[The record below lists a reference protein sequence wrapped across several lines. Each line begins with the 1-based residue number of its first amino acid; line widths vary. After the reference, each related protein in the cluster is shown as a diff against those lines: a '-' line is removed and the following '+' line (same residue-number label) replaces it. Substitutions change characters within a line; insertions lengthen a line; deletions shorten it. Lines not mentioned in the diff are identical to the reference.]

1 MCSGSWPDEPKLGGD
16 PRWCKSRESRGRSR
30 GIGVEMS
37 VLHSCAAARPQKAG
51 TSGDTWFTQARR
63 LTETRARRPA
73 RTDLHIIVCSRIPAD
88 RHPGRKAPVAP
99 EMPATGGRTG
109 RERTAFREV
118 SRAVAASGDLPAAP
132 AQRPRRGL
140 AVLLQKP
147 CLLAVPV
154 ALRGGFAFVGELL
167 AASKTDLQL
176 RDAAMIEV
184 EDQRDDGHA
193 LALRRVPE
201 LR

>member
-37 VLHSCAAARPQKAG
+37 VLHSCATGRPQKQELRATHG
-51 TSGDTWFTQARR
+51 SR
-63 LTETRARRPA
+63 TRAGSRRRELAARQEQICTSSCAAAYRQIGTRAERPRSLPKCPRPA
-73 RTDLHIIVCSRIPAD
+73 VE
-88 RHPGRKAPVAP
+88 PG
-99 EMPATGGRTG
+99 GN
-109 RERTAFREV
+109 ERLSGKSLARWPL
-118 SRAVAASGDLPAAP
+118 RGDLPAAP

-154 ALRGGFAFVGELL
+154 ALRRCFAFVGELL